1 MKIVRN
7 LGLENSIFNQ
17 YIAEMRSVNI
27 QKDPMRFRRNLE
39 RLGEIFA
46 YEISK
51 TFNYKNVEVTT
62 PLGVK
67 TMSLI
72 EEQPILATILRA
84 GLPMHQGMLHVF
96 DHADN
101 AFISAFR
108 KHYPD
113 GSFDIQI
120 GYMSS
125 PEMEDRILII
135 CDPMLASGQS
145 MVCAYNEI
153 LAQGKPKYIHIVSA
167 IASTQ
172 GVDYLQKN
180 LPDSNCTIWLG
191 AVDEELTAQSYIV
204 PGLGDAGDLAF
215 GCKTDSV
222 I

>member
-1 MKIVRN
+1 MKQVRN
-7 LGLENSIFNQ
+7 LGLENTIFNQ
-17 YIAEMRSVNI
+17 YIAELRDEKI

-51 TFNYKNVEVTT
+51 TFKYKPVDVVT

-67 TMSLI
+67 TINLM

-84 GLPMHQGMLHVF
+84 GLPLHQGMLNVF

-108 KHYPD
+108 KHYED

-135 CDPMLASGQS
+135 ADPMLASGQS

-153 LAQGKPKYIHIVSA
+153 LAQGKPKYIHIVSV
-167 IASTQ
+167 IASTF
-172 GVDYLQKN
+172 GVQYLHR
-180 LPDSNCTIWLG
+180 LHH
-191 AVDEELTAQSYIV
+191 
-204 PGLGDAGDLAF
+204 LARRR
-215 GCKTDSV
+215 
-222 I
+222 